1 MKKISAIRILNEVF
15 DSLQEYEQ
23 ITETQSSFIK
33 RILDDCMYEKKIL
46 KSTIKHFEDVYP
58 ELFKEER

>member
-15 DSLQEYEQ
+15 DSLQEYDQ

-33 RILDDCMYEKKIL
+33 RILDDCLYNHCIQE
-46 KSTIKHFEDVYP
+46 STLKHFKDIYP
-58 ELFKEER
+58 EIV